1 MDAKP
6 KRRWFRPH
14 LTAAIALFF
23 VAPFLLGADAP
34 APLWDGHES
43 VAGYA
48 TRVNLPAT
56 KTLDLGGGVKMELVL
71 IPAGKFIM
79 GTPEAE
85 KPIVGQVM
93 AGFSGGIVFLA
104 ILFLLIR
111 AWRKGHRPQFSL
123 ALMLV
128 MMIVAS
134 VGVWGGVRW
143 HEALQHMGEFENEHP
158 AHQVTLTQ
166 PFYMGKF
173 DVTQNEYLQV
183 MGTNPSTFKGKDNPV
198 ETVSWDDTQDFCKK
212 LTVEMKQSVRLPTEA
227 EWEFACR
234 AGTRTAYSSG
244 DSESDLARV
253 AWYGANSKS
262 TTHPVGQKESN
273 FFGLYDMHGNVWQ
286 LCQDFY
292 GEDYYSQS
300 STENPQG
307 PSQDAWH
314 LLRGGSWDYNPL
326 YCRSANRFSYYPF
339 DRYLSFGFR
348 VVLVPSFRTP

>member
-1 MDAKP
+1 MQ
-6 KRRWFRPH
+6 
-14 LTAAIALFF
+14 LSTAIMLMIT
-23 VAPFLLGADAP
+23 APFVLGADIP
-34 APLWDGHES
+34 ASLWDNHES
-43 VAGYA
+43 VADYA
-48 TRVNLPAT
+48 KRVNLPPT
-56 KTLDLGGGVKMELVL
+56 KTLDLGNNVKLELVL

-143 HEALQHMGEFENEHP
+143 HEALKHLGDREDEHP
-158 AHQVTLTQ
+158 AHEITLTE

-173 DVTQNEYLQV
+173 DVTQEQYQQV
-183 MGTNPSTFKGKDNPV
+183 TGTNPSRFKGKDNPV

-212 LTVEMKQSVRLPTEA
+212 LIVQTKQSIRLPTEA
-227 EWEFACR
+227 EWEYSCR
-234 AGTRTAYSSG
+234 AGTRTTYHSG
-244 DSESDLARV
+244 NSEADLDRV
-253 AWYGANSKS
+253 AWYRSNSNNK
-262 TTHPVGQKESN
+262 THQVGQKEAN
-273 FFGLYDMHGNVWQ
+273 AFELYDMHGNVLQW
-286 LCQDFY
+286 CQDIY
-292 GEDYYSQS
+292 GKYYYGKSEA
-300 STENPQG
+300 ENPQG
-307 PSQDAWH
+307 PSQGAVR
-314 LLRGGSWDYNPL
+314 LLRGGSWDISPM
-326 YCRSANRFSYYPF
+326 YCRSALRFGNDPVNRIG
-339 DRYLSFGFR
+339 DGGFR